1 MSSATLG
8 PNSIVGVVGTAH
20 QSMILYAMVAS
31 RQHKKNMLI
40 VNRIDR
46 QTDRHTDM
54 ADSEPERARRVQQL
68 LSQRQ
73 LHDEGVLASLVT
85 SLFCLN
91 STEPKWTT
99 KFNQDAMR

>member
-40 VNRIDR
+40 VNQNALDVF
-46 QTDRHTDM
+46 
-54 ADSEPERARRVQQL
+54 SSFF
-68 LSQRQ
+68 LS
-73 LHDEGVLASLVT
+73 VSYMMKV
-85 SLFCLN
+85 S
-91 STEPKWTT
+91 
-99 KFNQDAMR
+99 